1 VTEIWKDI
9 EELTKR
15 NEYYGQEITKMCNA
29 VEALLDRMQRE
40 IDATKDPNLNYFL
53 NVQIN
58 SSELATLSM
67 EHLVSNEAQWEQ
79 LIDVFMSTVRNCLF
93 WH

>member
-1 VTEIWKDI
+1 VTEIWRDI
-9 EELTKR
+9 EELTKS
-15 NEYYGQEITKMCNA
+15 NEYYGQEITKILLNA

-40 IDATKDPNLNYFL
+40 IDATKDPDLDYYL

-67 EHLVSNEAQWEQ
+67 DHLVSNEAQWKQ
-79 LIDVFMSTVRNCLF
+79 LIDVWKYTVEKDVI
-93 WH
+93 